1 MRRISLFSWIFA
13 TLIGVAAV
21 TAGAEE
27 AAEQGAAEQE
37 PVLTRAPELLE
48 EVPPLYPPE
57 AIEAGIEGDVVIQIT
72 IGVEGTITDAKVIEG
87 PGHGL
92 DEAGLEAALQLRFT
106 PAEVDGE
113 IRAIAI
119 HYTFLFRLAA
129 VIQASDH
136 EPTGEFAGVVVE
148 QSSGEPLQGVFV
160 SISEQ
165 DRQTKTGSDG
175 AFELTQI
182 RTGALTVVMF
192 KEGYHRRVE
201 HIELGPGERIEVES
215 TLAVLDE
222 DPNVTV
228 VRGRTPWR
236 QVERAP
242 LASTPST
249 VTSHYSMTRRD
260 IDFTPGGME
269 DLVQAVGRQPG
280 VAGDELYGQFWIRGG
295 DSDETVFYL
304 DRVALYNPF
313 RLAGFTSSFNPEL
326 LDQADIFLAA
336 APAVYR
342 DSLSGIVDARYIEGT
357 PGRWDGTIDLS
368 TMTAKFI
375 LSGAIGPQK
384 QSTFVFGAR
393 RTYLEPIFAVMRAL
407 GAIGDMYLTP
417 TFGDVFGRY
426 VMRPGPRTRVR
437 FSALYTD
444 DLIHFEESPEDE
456 DPLFQVSGKIRMKNR
471 MFVASSDVFYD
482 APGGGSL
489 AVTGSFV
496 TDHSTFEQ
504 RAAFELENENTFRRL
519 GGRADGRVPLGPDH
533 FLRFGTDLGGVEL
546 GTEGEVVDERW
557 VPTWAAL
564 PAANYGADLISIDPR
579 LVFFDGAVYVEDD
592 WQNIVGNLDAR
603 FGVRW
608 TFANPT
614 GQQLFSPRLGLAYSF
629 PTMTTIKLAG
639 GLYHQSPLDP
649 LLLDSTYGNP
659 DIGAERNLHLVLA
672 VDQLLPFG
680 ALIRVEG
687 YYKYMD
693 QLVVNPDNRGDLERG
708 ITYTNDGTGWS
719 AGVDTAFMVRT
730 GRIGALAQYSLMFTR
745 RTNPLNR
752 VHPQT
757 YAPPQDQRHT
767 ALVGA
772 NVAIGKKRNFIITVS
787 YQFHTGRPVTPVSY
801 APNSAGDGWLFEM
814 GDVNSERYGNFHEIN
829 VRNEI
834 FHQGK
839 KVKFTAYVEVLNV
852 ANFKSDFWYI
862 WGDGGIAEDGSLIE
876 PRRETFTH
884 LPIRPWFGLRLEF

>member
-1 MRRISLFSWIFA
+1 MPRALLTSCLFAIWIG
-13 TLIGVAAV
+13 LPGVALGEGPAD
-21 TAGAEE
+21 GEE
-27 AAEQGAAEQE
+27 AASEG

-48 EVPPLYPPE
+48 EVPPVYPPG
-57 AIEAGIEGDVVIQIT
+57 AIEAGVEGDVVIQIT
-72 IGVEGTITDAKVIEG
+72 IGTEGTITEATVISG

-92 DEAGLEAALQLRFT
+92 DEAGLEAAKQLRFT

-119 HYTFLFRLAA
+119 FYTFQFRLAA
-129 VIQASDH
+129 VQQTSDH
-136 EPTGEFAGVVVE
+136 EPTGAIAGTVVD

-165 DRQTKTGSDG
+165 DRQIKTGLDG
-175 AFELTQI
+175 RFELTQI
-182 RTGALTVVMF
+182 RTGAITVVLF

-201 HIELGPGERIEVES
+201 RLEIGPGERIVVES
-215 TLAVLDE
+215 SLALLAE
-222 DPNVTV
+222 DPNVTI
-228 VRGRTPWR
+228 VRGRSPWR
-236 QVERAP
+236 EVERAP
-242 LASTPST
+242 LAATPST

-304 DRVALYNPF
+304 DRVPLYNPF

-326 LDQADIFLAA
+326 LDTADVFLAA
-336 APAVYR
+336 PPAIYR

-357 PGRWDGTIDLS
+357 PGRWDGTVDLS

-375 LSGAIGPQK
+375 LSGSLGPER

-393 RTYLEPIFAVMRAL
+393 RTYLEPVFAVMRAV

-426 VMRPGPRTRVR
+426 VFRPGPRTRVR
-437 FSALYTD
+437 LSALYTD
-444 DLIHFEESPEDE
+444 DLIHFEESPDDE

-482 APGGGSL
+482 APGGGGL
-489 AVTGSFV
+489 AVTASFV
-496 TDHSTFEQ
+496 TDTSDFEQ
-504 RAAFELENENTFRRL
+504 RAAFELQNRTVFRRI
-519 GGRADGRVPLGPDH
+519 GGRADGAVPLGEDH
-533 FLRFGTDLGGVEL
+533 VLRFGLDLAGVEL

-564 PAANYGADLISIDPR
+564 PAADYGADLISIDPR
-579 LVFFDGAVYVEDD
+579 LLFPDGAAYVEDD
-592 WQNIVGNLDAR
+592 WRNVVGNLDAR
-603 FGVRW
+603 VGVRW
-608 TFANPT
+608 SFANPT
-614 GQQLFSPRLGLAYSF
+614 GQQLLSPRLGLAYRF
-629 PTMTTIKLAG
+629 PTMTTVKLGG
-639 GLYHQSPLDP
+639 GLYHQAPLDP
-649 LLLDSTYGNP
+649 MIHDETYGNP

-680 ALIRVEG
+680 ALVRVEG

-693 QLVVNPDNRGDLERG
+693 ELVVNPDNRADLARG
-708 ITYTNDGTGWS
+708 ITYTNDGSGWS

-730 GRIGALAQYSLMFTR
+730 GRIGALAQYSLMFTE

-757 YAPPQDQRHT
+757 YAPSQDQRHT
-767 ALVGA
+767 ALVGG
-772 NVAIGKKRNFIITVS
+772 NVAIGKKRNFIVTVS

-801 APNSAGDGWLFEM
+801 APSAAGDGWLFEM

-829 VRNEI
+829 IRNEL

-862 WGDGGIAEDGSLIE
+862 WGDGGIDADGNLTE